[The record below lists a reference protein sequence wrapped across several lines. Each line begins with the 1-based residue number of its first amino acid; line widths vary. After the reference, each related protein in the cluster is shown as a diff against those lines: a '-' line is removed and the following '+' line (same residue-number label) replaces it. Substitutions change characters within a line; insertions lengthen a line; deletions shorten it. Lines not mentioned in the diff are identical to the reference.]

1 MKKAGKKNYTPI
13 RALKKAADYCVLQER
28 CQQEIRSKL
37 YEWGLFGEETEQ
49 CIAELISTGFIN
61 EERFA
66 KAFAGGKFRIKKWG
80 KIKIRNE
87 LKRKNISE
95 YCINKGLREINDSD
109 YTEALKEI
117 LLKKSKELK
126 ALPAGRQEKNMYKKM
141 NRLAS
146 FVLQKGYES
155 ERVWNIVREMFIK

>member
-1 MKKAGKKNYTPI
+1 MKKAGKKVYTLNQ
-13 RALKKAADYCVLQER
+13 ALKKAADYCALQER
-28 CQQEIRSKL
+28 CQQEIRTKL
-37 YEWGLFGEETEQ
+37 YDWGLFGEEVEQ

-80 KIKIRNE
+80 KIKIKNE
-87 LKRKNISE
+87 LKRKKISE
-95 YCINKGLREINDSD
+95 YCIKKGLQEINDSD
-109 YTEALKEI
+109 YKTALKEI

-126 ALPAGRQEKNMYKKM
+126 ALPAGRQEKNIYKKM

-146 FVLQKGYES
+146 FALQKGYES
-155 ERVWNIVREMFIK
+155 ELVWIIIREMFNK